1 MGISDR
7 EPVWRKAEDAIDDTG
22 FNLRNKPSDALGLL
36 PRYKN
41 RNIGGGIGV
50 GIVQAGVAKILDDT
64 VGVPFGSETEIVGI
78 EPADGGYIYT
88 VNIDAPTENMAQA
101 RAFLESG
108 TGFTS
113 ILTDLLK
120 VENTEVLKTRV
131 LRDTYQV
138 EVLIED

>member
-7 EPVWRKAEDAIDDTG
+7 EPIWRKAEDLVDNTG
-22 FNLRNKPSDALGLL
+22 YNLRNKPSNALGVL

-41 RNIGGGIGV
+41 RNIGGGIGIGV
-50 GIVQAGVAKILDDT
+50 VQAAIAKILDDT
-64 VGVPFGSETEIVGI
+64 VGVPFGSDTEIIGM
-78 EPADGGYIYT
+78 EPADNGVVYT
-88 VNIDAPTENMAQA
+88 VNVDAPTENMAQA

-113 ILTDLLK
+113 ILTDLLQ
-120 VENTEVLKTRV
+120 VENVEVLKTRT